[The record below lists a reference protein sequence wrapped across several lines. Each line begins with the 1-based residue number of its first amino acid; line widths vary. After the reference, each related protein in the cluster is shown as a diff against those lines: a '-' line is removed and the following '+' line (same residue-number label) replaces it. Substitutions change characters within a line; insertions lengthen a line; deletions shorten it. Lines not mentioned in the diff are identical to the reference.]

1 MREIINLLEQ
11 KSKPQDIEIIKRNF
25 TDSEVSPVMSKET
38 IELHYG
44 KLAHGY
50 AKRYNAG
57 EGDPEFNF
65 AGAFLHNT
73 LFTQYREVRNN
84 NKPNGPVLNFIKKHF
99 KSYEN
104 FKDEFLKEVMA
115 MQGSG
120 WVYLA
125 YDGKIKTIKNHEVR
139 DDILLLIDRWEHAWI
154 LDYGTDKEKYL
165 NEQWKIINWNVI
177 STRWGKSL

>member
-1 MREIINLLEQ
+1 
-11 KSKPQDIEIIKRNF
+11 
-25 TDSEVSPVMSKET
+25 MSKDT

-44 KLAHGY
+44 KLAHAY
-50 AKRYNAG
+50 ATRYNAG